1 MDPGLFGVPMGE
13 AAEGSSRRSRTTAYL
28 LWFLGLGGLLGLHR
42 FYLGDTKQGWI
53 ELVTLGG
60 LGVLAAR
67 DLMGMERLVDRANR
81 LQRVPAPSTWAG
93 PGLPGRWR
101 PIMWR
106 GRLVAA
112 AFALSIV
119 LAILA
124 PWDLSLAVLISWIL
138 GVWSF
143 TVGVVI
149 GGRLLPLYVPAIARW
164 HYRLSGRAPGEPL
177 ARIERHPRETLRVDP
192 VPDEAFL
199 PLAAAMAIA
208 FRLASWGPTIP
219 GLAEVITLGFPV
231 TPLAAG
237 VIFPFLRAPVAAAFR
252 SVRRD
257 ADGRISSSRPIG
269 QRAQLYFGLT
279 FVLGAL
285 VEAYLAREAGLFTLV
300 FSLAVPILVAT
311 AWYDHDRLAR
321 DVRRF
326 EEALVERLEGD
337 GG

>member
-1 MDPGLFGVPMGE
+1 MGGDRE
-13 AAEGSSRRSRTTAYL
+13 PADRRSRTTAYV
-28 LWFLGLGGLLGLHR
+28 LWFVGLGGLLGLHR
-42 FYLGDTKQGWI
+42 FYLGDTRQGWL
-53 ELVTLGG
+53 ELLTLGG

-81 LQRVPAPSTWAG
+81 LQRVSAPSTWAG

-143 TVGVVI
+143 TIGVVV
-149 GGRLLPLYVPAIARW
+149 GGRLLPLYIPAIVRW

-177 ARIERHPRETLRVDP
+177 ARIEQHPRETVRVDP

-199 PLAAAMAIA
+199 PLATAMAIA
-208 FRLASWGPTIP
+208 FRLASWGPSIP
-219 GLAEVITLGFPV
+219 GIAEALTLGLPV
-231 TPLAAG
+231 VPLLAG
-237 VIFPFLRAPVAAAFR
+237 LVFPFLRAPVAAAFR

-269 QRAQLYFGLT
+269 QRAQLYFGLA
-279 FVLGAL
+279 FVFGAL
-285 VEAYLAREAGLFTLV
+285 AEAYLARESGLFTLV
-300 FSLAVPILVAT
+300 FSLVVPILVAT
-311 AWYDHDRLAR
+311 AWYEHDRLSR

-326 EEALVERLEGD
+326 EAALEQQVDSDES
-337 GG
+337 

>member
-1 MDPGLFGVPMGE
+1 MAQAPE
-13 AAEGSSRRSRTTAYL
+13 ASSQRSRSTAYL

-53 ELVTLGG
+53 ELLTLGG
-60 LGVLAAR
+60 LGLLAAR
-67 DLMGMERLVDRANR
+67 DLMGMERLIDRANR
-81 LQRVPAPSTWAG
+81 LQRVSTPSNWAG

-112 AFALSIV
+112 AVALSIV

-124 PWDLSLAVLISWIL
+124 PWGLSLAVLISWIL
-138 GVWSF
+138 GVWTF
-143 TVGVVI
+143 TIGVVV

-177 ARIERHPRETLRVDP
+177 ARIEPHPRETVRVDP

-199 PLAAAMAIA
+199 PLAASLAIA
-208 FRLASWGPTIP
+208 FRLASWGPSIP
-219 GLAEVITLGFPV
+219 GLAEALTVGFPV
-231 TPLAAG
+231 TPLVAG
-237 VIFPFLRAPVAAAFR
+237 LIFPFLRAPVAAAFR

-285 VEAYLAREAGLFTLV
+285 LEAYLARNAGLFTLV
-300 FSLAVPILVAT
+300 FSLVVPILVAT
-311 AWYDHDRLAR
+311 AWYEHDRLSR

-326 EEALVERLEGD
+326 EEALEERLGD
-337 GG
+337 DEA